1 MTQFIDD
8 RNEKLAGELK
18 KLVYSDEIPVKNY
31 RMACTGSTWKAVDE
45 IQDQESGAG

>member
-31 RMACTGSTWKAVDE
+31 RMHA
-45 IQDQESGAG
+45 QEVHGKR